1 MNPVVIVHF
10 VAALLAIAAA
20 LPLMRGAVKMNPW
33 YGVRIP
39 AAFESEERW
48 FDLNRYGGR
57 LLFLWGLCI
66 AATALVGAQLR
77 KNAWVAYDWAA
88 LVIVM
93 GGLALVIALIFR
105 HAGKKNSGGRPSDL

>member
-20 LPLMRGAVKMNPW
+20 VPLMRGAVKMNAW

-39 AAFESEERW
+39 AAFESEESW

-66 AATALVGAQLR
+66 VATALVGTQLR

-93 GGLALVIALIFR
+93 SGLALVIALIFR
-105 HAGKKNSGGRPSDL
+105 HAGKKKRGANPGGL

>member
-10 VAALLAIAAA
+10 VAAILAIAAA
-20 LPLMRGAVKMNPW
+20 VPLMRGAVKMNSW

-39 AAFESEERW
+39 AAFESEESW
-48 FDLNRYGGR
+48 LDLNRYGVR
-57 LLFLWGLCI
+57 LLFQWGLCI
-66 AATALVGAQLR
+66 AATALVGSQLR
-77 KNAWVAYDWAA
+77 KNAWVTYDWAA

-105 HAGKKNSGGRPSDL
+105 HARKKKSGGRPNDL